1 MDALFAHVREAAK
14 TADEA
19 QRKKIIDDLRDLSI
33 ELESP
38 WDSMQR
44 IMYLV
49 GIPAHPLDLIHVAA

>member
-1 MDALFAHVREAAK
+1 MDALFAQAREAAK

-19 QRKKIIDDLRDLSI
+19 QRKKLIDDLRDLAI
-33 ELESP
+33 ELETP

-49 GIPAHPLDLIHVAA
+49 RNTLSTRQI